1 MKEVKE
7 ILCERLGEPRII
19 LFEGEELLLFKSKEI
34 PLTTIVMTNGLADFP
49 MNVHEKH
56 KDEAHKEL
64 YFMLPSYWEV
74 ENLDNPK
81 FNWVY
86 HWLVRLKKYVVST
99 NTWFGNGHTM
109 PCGKEMK
116 SLSESMLQN
125 HFILSHPISLQID
138 LAPIPLKDKEIGF
151 LAVIPIFSDE
161 MDYKQGKGTVKFFN
175 KLQGA
180 GITEKLDDFRRTSLK
195 SKWRLFR

>member
-1 MKEVKE
+1 
-7 ILCERLGEPRII
+7 
-19 LFEGEELLLFKSKEI
+19 
-34 PLTTIVMTNGLADFP
+34 
-49 MNVHEKH
+49 
-56 KDEAHKEL
+56 
-64 YFMLPSYWEV
+64 
-74 ENLDNPK
+74 
-81 FNWVY
+81 
-86 HWLVRLKKYVVST
+86 
-99 NTWFGNGHTM
+99 
-109 PCGKEMK
+109 
-116 SLSESMLQN
+116 MLQN